1 MSLLPPHRKS
11 QVEVISV
18 DNKEGGIKMALFKGS
33 GVAIVTP
40 FTTDDVDFC
49 KLGELLDW
57 HVEQGTDA
65 IIICGTTGEAVTMSD
80 EEKFASYKYT
90 VERIA
95 GRIPVIAGTGT
106 NDTRHAIHLSKY
118 AESVGCDGL
127 LCVTPYYNKATQ
139 NGLIAHFTAIAD
151 AVNIP
156 IILYNVP
163 SRTGVN
169 INADTLKTLS
179 KHKNIVG
186 IKEASGNI
194 SQIVEIGTFC
204 NDDFCMYSGNDDQVV
219 PLLSVG
225 GIGVISVV
233 ANIAPKEMHDM
244 VIKYLDGDV
253 KGAMELQL
261 KIKALNDAL
270 FCEVNPIPVKTAMNL
285 IGCNVGNLRLP
296 LTDMTEKNL
305 EYLKKTL
312 ADYGYQL
319 RG

>member
-1 MSLLPPHRKS
+1 MP
-11 QVEVISV
+11 
-18 DNKEGGIKMALFKGS
+18 LFKGS

-40 FTTDDVDFC
+40 FNESGVDFD

-65 IIICGTTGEAVTMSD
+65 IIICGTTGESSTMSD
-80 EEKFASYKYT
+80 DEKKDAYKYT
-90 VERIA
+90 VDKIA
-95 GRIPVIAGTGT
+95 GRIPVIAGTGS
-106 NDTRHAIHLSKY
+106 NDTHHSIELSKY
-118 AESVGCDGL
+118 AESIGCDGL
-127 LCVTPYYNKATQ
+127 LCVTPYYNKTTQ
-139 NGLIAHFTAIAD
+139 KGLIAHYTAIAD

-156 IILYNVP
+156 IIVYNVP
-163 SRTGVN
+163 GRTGLNV
-169 INADTLKTLS
+169 NADTLKTLS
-179 KHKNIVG
+179 KHKNIAAV
-186 IKEASGNI
+186 KEASGNI
-194 SQIVEIGTFC
+194 SQVVEIGTFC
-204 NDDFCMYSGNDDQVV
+204 SEDFYMYSGNDDQVV

-244 VIKYLDGDV
+244 VMKYLDGDV
-253 KGAMELQL
+253 KVSMELQL

-285 IGCNVGNLRLP
+285 LGYKVGDLRLP

-312 ADYGYQL
+312 VDYGYQL

>member
-1 MSLLPPHRKS
+1 
-11 QVEVISV
+11 
-18 DNKEGGIKMALFKGS
+18 MALFKGS

-40 FTTDDVDFC
+40 FNKNGVDFD

-65 IIICGTTGEAVTMSD
+65 IIICGTTGESPTMSD
-80 EEKFASYKYT
+80 DEKKAAFKFT
-90 VERIA
+90 VEKVA
-95 GRIPVIAGTGT
+95 GRIPVIAGTGS
-106 NDTRHAIHLSKY
+106 NDTRHSIELSKY

-127 LCVTPYYNKATQ
+127 LLVTPYYNKTTQ
-139 NGLIAHFTAIAD
+139 KGLIAHYTAIAD

-156 IILYNVP
+156 AIVYNVP
-163 SRTGVN
+163 GRTGINV
-169 INADTLKTLS
+169 NADTLKTLS
-179 KHKNIVG
+179 KHKNIVAV
-186 IKEASGNI
+186 KEASGNI
-194 SQIVEIGTFC
+194 SQVVEIGTFC
-204 NDDFCMYSGNDDQVV
+204 DEHFGMYSGNDDQVV

-244 VIKYLDGDV
+244 VIKYLEGDV
-253 KGAMELQL
+253 AAAMKLQL
-261 KIKALNDAL
+261 DIKALNDAL

-285 IGCNVGNLRLP
+285 LGYMVGELRLP
-296 LTDMTEKNL
+296 LVDMTDKNL

-312 ADYGYQL
+312 VDYGYQI